1 LLLIRNDKAEEYKLW
16 NNIKNFMSMLPH
28 ALKITHL
35 FSVLIFSRVADFTRN
50 EISQHMNHIHIH
62 LFI

>member
-1 LLLIRNDKAEEYKLW
+1 
-16 NNIKNFMSMLPH
+16 MLPH

-35 FSVLIFSRVADFTRN
+35 FSVLIFSCVADFTRN
-50 EISQHMNHIHIH
+50 EISEHMNHIHIH